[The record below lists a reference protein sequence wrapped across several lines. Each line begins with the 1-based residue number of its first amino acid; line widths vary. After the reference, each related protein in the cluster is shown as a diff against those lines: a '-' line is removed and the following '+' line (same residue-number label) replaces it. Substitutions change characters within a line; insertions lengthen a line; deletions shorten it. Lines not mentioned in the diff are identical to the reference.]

1 MTSSN
6 TFPQKWTKIDDL
18 LRNDHWYLTADDHCF
33 FLGEYTA
40 RKGYSYSTTNNVILN
55 FKKSVDRK
63 GRSEWRYKE
72 AAIRDVASAFRS
84 ALGND
89 IDNFT
94 FVPTPPSKARHHEL
108 YDDRL
113 SQMLRQ
119 MRPRPMVDIRDMVVQ
134 ESSGEPS
141 HLTESRPKPDDI
153 ADLYTIDTTLVAPT
167 RKWIAVVDD
176 VLTTGAHFKAMQ
188 AVLNQHFPDI
198 IIIGLF
204 VARRVPNADDILLVT
219 GLERGID
226 RE

>member
-18 LRNDHWYLTADDHCF
+18 LRNDHSYLTADDHCF

-40 RKGYSYSTTNNVILN
+40 RRGYSYSTTNNVILN

-63 GRSEWRYKE
+63 GRPEWRYKE
-72 AAIRDVASAFRS
+72 AAIRDVAAAFSS

-94 FVPTPPSKARHHEL
+94 YVPTPPSKARDDDL

-113 SQMLRQ
+113 VQMLRQ
-119 MRPRPMVDIRDMVVQ
+119 MRPGQPVDVRDMVVQ
-134 ESSGEPS
+134 ISSGESS
-141 HLTESRPKPDDI
+141 HLSEFRPKPDDI
-153 ADLYTIDTTLVAPT
+153 ADTYTIDTSLVHSP

-188 AVLNQHFPDI
+188 AILNQHFPDTT
-198 IIIGLF
+198 IIGLF
-204 VARRVPNADDILLVT
+204 VARRVPNADDIP
-219 GLERGID
+219 R
-226 RE
+226 